1 LFWYFIFSLI
11 FAKSGISTFLQL
23 LP

>member
-1 LFWYFIFSLI
+1 LFWYFVFSLI